1 MARYVLERYRPR
13 SGSEFLRDAAER
25 LDSSARQLRAEGTH
39 VEYLDTIFLPG
50 DETCLHLFE
59 AASEA
64 GVRAAAERAGI
75 DVDRV
80 VPAEHVGQHEAGYRC
95 RR

>member
-1 MARYVLERYRPR
+1 MARYVIERYEPR
-13 SGSEFLRDAAER
+13 SGGEALRDAAAR
-25 LDSSARQLRAEGTH
+25 LAASARQLNDGSTR

-50 DETCLHLFE
+50 DETCLHVFE

-64 GVRAAAERAGI
+64 AVRAAAERAGI

-80 VPAEHVGQHEAGYRC
+80 VPAEHVGQHEAG
-95 RR
+95 

>member
-13 SGSEFLRDAAER
+13 TGGEHLRDAAER
-25 LDSSARQLRAEGTH
+25 LDSSARQLRAEGTRIR
-39 VEYLDTIFLPG
+39 YLDTIFLSG

-64 GVRAAAERAGI
+64 CVRAAAERAGI

-80 VPAEHVGQHEAGYRC
+80 VPAEHVGQHEAGH
-95 RR
+95 